1 LQDFYT
7 FEKKSTMRIFT
18 FLILLMMVL
27 GSFAQL
33 SIEGSPKSFKSFGT
47 HSVVPFVDLQKPD
60 MTVVNAQD
68 EAADMAGKAY
78 RNGILLQT
86 EITPETS
93 GVWDYLPDGSA
104 IWRVGVKSDNAI
116 ALGLYFNDWY
126 LTPGIEVYVYTPD
139 KSFVIGAFTELN
151 NIDLRTMATQE
162 IPGDEAILEVFVP
175 DRDQKFDL
183 ALNQVAYFYR
193 GLNIVKNVKASD
205 DCEVNVICSE
215 GDNWRDQIRGVAK
228 ISMILSDGAYMC
240 SGSLVNNIAQDCT
253 PFFLT
258 ADHCSVS
265 QSGVVV
271 TATQLS
277 QWTFRFNYQATTC
290 TGSTSGTSKVYTGA
304 TYKASDTYGET
315 STGSDFFLCQLNN
328 TPEATYN
335 PYYNGWSYLNTA
347 GTSGVSIHHPAGDIK
362 KISTYT
368 ATLINYTTHWGV
380 TWVTT
385 TNGHGVTEGGSSGSP
400 IFDQNKRVVGTL
412 TGGASACEVNGAGSG
427 TGPDEMDVYG
437 KMSKHWTG
445 VGTTSDKN
453 VKYWLDPNNLSG
465 GTLAGRN
472 YCVAGLDDVAYIR
485 ANIHLY
491 PNPATDYLS
500 IDFSDYNV
508 ENGTIVVT
516 DMLGKTV
523 TAPVNGDFTGSE
535 SIDVR
540 ELEPGMYF
548 LMIQSQSTSVSLPFV
563 VE

>member
-1 LQDFYT
+1 MLYGIIT

-18 FLILLMMVL
+18 FLILSMLAF
-27 GSFAQL
+27 GTFAQL
-33 SIEGSPKSFKSFGT
+33 SIEGTPKSFKSFGM

-60 MTVVNAQD
+60 MAVVNAQD
-68 EAADMAGKAY
+68 AAAENAGKAY
-78 RNGILLQT
+78 RNGILLET
-86 EITPETS
+86 GINPETS

-104 IWRVGVKSDNAI
+104 IWRVGVKSDDAI
-116 ALGLYFNDWY
+116 ALGLYFSNWY
-126 LTPGIEVYVYTPD
+126 MTPGIEVYAYTPD

-162 IPGDEAILEVFVP
+162 IPGDEAILEVFIP
-175 DRDQKFDL
+175 DRNQKFDL
-183 ALNQVAYFYR
+183 VLNQVAYFYR
-193 GLNIVKNVKASD
+193 GLTVVRNEKSGA
-205 DCEVNVICSE
+205 CEVNVICSE

-228 ISMILSDGAYMC
+228 ITMILSDGTYMC
-240 SGSLVNNIAQDCT
+240 SGSLVNNIAQNCT
-253 PFFLT
+253 PYFLT

-265 QSGVVV
+265 QAGVAV
-271 TATQLS
+271 TPTLLS

-290 TGSTSGTSKVYTGA
+290 SGNYSGASQLYTGA

-315 STGSDFFLCQLNN
+315 SSGSDFFLCQLNN
-328 TPEATYN
+328 TPTSAAN
-335 PYYNGWSYLNTA
+335 PYYNGWSYLA
-347 GTSGVSIHHPAGDIK
+347 SSPTSGVSVHHPDGNIK
-362 KISTYT
+362 KISTYST
-368 ATLINYTTHWGV
+368 TLSNYGTTHWAV
-380 TWVTT
+380 SWVAT

-400 IFDQNKRVVGTL
+400 IFNQNKLIVGTL
-412 TGGASACEVNGAGSG
+412 TGGTSACDNLAGY
-427 TGPDEMDVYG
+427 DIYG

-548 LMIQSQSTSVSLPFV
+548 LMIQSQGTNVSLPFV

>member
-1 LQDFYT
+1 
-7 FEKKSTMRIFT
+7 MRIFT
-18 FLILLMMVL
+18 FLILSMLAF
-27 GSFAQL
+27 GTFAQL
-33 SIEGSPKSFKSFGT
+33 SIEGTPKSFKSFGM

-60 MTVVNAQD
+60 MAVVNAQD
-68 EAADMAGKAY
+68 AAAENAGKAY
-78 RNGILLQT
+78 RNGILLET
-86 EITPETS
+86 GINPETS

-104 IWRVGVKSDNAI
+104 IWRVGVKSDDAI
-116 ALGLYFNDWY
+116 ALGLYFSNWY
-126 LTPGIEVYVYTPD
+126 MTPGIEVYAYTPD

-162 IPGDEAILEVFVP
+162 IPGDEAILEVFIP
-175 DRDQKFDL
+175 DRNQKFDL
-183 ALNQVAYFYR
+183 VLNQVAYFYR
-193 GLNIVKNVKASD
+193 GLSVVKNVNSSGA
-205 DCEVNVICSE
+205 CEVNVICSE

-228 ISMILSDGAYMC
+228 ITMILSDGTYMC
-240 SGSLVNNIAQDCT
+240 SGSLVNNIAQNCT
-253 PFFLT
+253 PYFLT

-265 QSGVVV
+265 QAGVAV
-271 TATQLS
+271 TPTLLS
-277 QWTFRFNYQATTC
+277 QWTFRFNYQATSC
-290 TGSTSGTSKVYTGA
+290 SGTASGASTVYTGA
-304 TYKASDTYGET
+304 TYKASDTYGEDQ
-315 STGSDFFLCQLNN
+315 TGSDFFLCLLNN
-328 TPEATYN
+328 TPATTVN
-335 PYYNGWSYLNTA
+335 PYYNGWSYNTTTP
-347 GTSGVSIHHPAGDIK
+347 TSGVSIHHPAGDIK

-368 ATLINYTTHWGV
+368 AALVNYSTHWGV

-400 IFDQNKRVVGTL
+400 IFNSSKLIVGTL
-412 TGGASACEVNGAGSG
+412 TGGASACTVNGAGSG
-427 TGPDEMDVYG
+427 TGPDEMDYYG

-445 VGTTSDKN
+445 LGTASDKN
-453 VKYWLDPNNLSG
+453 VKYWLDPNNTSG
-465 GTLAGRN
+465 GTLTGRN

-523 TAPVNGDFTGSE
+523 TFPVTGDFTGSE

-548 LMIQSQSTSVSLPFV
+548 LMIQSQSTNVSLPFV

>member
-1 LQDFYT
+1 
-7 FEKKSTMRIFT
+7 MRIFT
-18 FLILLMMVL
+18 FLILSMLAF
-27 GSFAQL
+27 GTFAQL
-33 SIEGSPKSFKSFGT
+33 SIEGTPRSFKSFGM

-60 MTVVNAQD
+60 MAVVNAQD
-68 EAADMAGKAY
+68 AAADNAGKAY
-78 RNGILLQT
+78 RNGILLET
-86 EITPETS
+86 GINPETS

-104 IWRVGVKSDNAI
+104 IWRVGVKSDDAI
-116 ALGLYFNDWY
+116 ALGLYFSEWY
-126 LTPGIEVYVYTPD
+126 LTPGIEVYAYTPD

-162 IPGDEAILEVFVP
+162 IPGDEAILEVFIP
-175 DRDQKFDL
+175 DRNQKFDL
-183 ALNQVAYFYR
+183 VLNQVAYFYR
-193 GLNIVKNVKASD
+193 GLSVVKSTTSEA
-205 DCEVNVICSE
+205 CEVNVICSE

-228 ISMILSDGAYMC
+228 ITMILSDGTYMC
-240 SGSLVNNIAQDCT
+240 SGSLVNNIAQNCT
-253 PFFLT
+253 PYFLT

-265 QSGVVV
+265 GTGVVV
-271 TATQLS
+271 TTNQLS
-277 QWTFRFNYQATTC
+277 QWTFRFNYQTASC
-290 TGSTSGTSKVYTGA
+290 TGTASGASTVYTGA
-304 TYKASDTYGET
+304 TYKASDTYGEDQ
-315 STGSDFFLCQLNN
+315 SGSDFFLCLLNN
-328 TPEATYN
+328 TPATTVN
-335 PYYNGWSYLNTA
+335 PYYNGWSYNTTTP
-347 GTSGVSIHHPAGDIK
+347 TSGVSIHHPAGDIK

-368 ATLINYTTHWGV
+368 AALVNYSTHWGV

-400 IFDQNKRVVGTL
+400 IFNSSKLIVGTL
-412 TGGASACEVNGAGSG
+412 TGGASACTVNGAGSG
-427 TGPDEMDVYG
+427 TGPDEEDYYG

-445 VGTTSDKN
+445 IGTASDKN
-453 VKYWLDPNNLSG
+453 VKYWLDANNASG
-465 GTLAGRN
+465 GTLTGRN

-500 IDFSDYNV
+500 VDFSDYNV

-523 TAPVNGDFTGSE
+523 TFPVTGDFTGSE

-548 LMIQSQSTSVSLPFV
+548 LMIQSQSTNVSLPFV